1 MKKAITLIIGTAAVL
16 ALAACSTGST
26 STPTASPTSTITTS
40 TPAAPAAAAS
50 SHAPTKDAEQVAVA
64 TPITITIDG
73 TTIAAT
79 LNDSDAARDFIE
91 SMPVTVPSIRN
102 AGIEYFGAVASP
114 LTETGP
120 FYDDVRPGDIV
131 YYAPKD
137 EVALIFKP
145 TSSPG
150 QLTKI
155 GEITSD
161 LRTFDGLPD
170 DADILYALG

>member
-1 MKKAITLIIGTAAVL
+1 MKKAITLMIGTAAVL

-26 STPTASPTSTITTS
+26 STPAASPSSTITA
-40 TPAAPAAAAS
+40 TPPAAAAS
-50 SHAPTKDAEQVAVA
+50 SHAPNAEQVAGA

-73 TTIAAT
+73 TAIAAT

-161 LRTFDGLPD
+161 LSIFDGLPD

>member
-1 MKKAITLIIGTAAVL
+1 MKKAITLMIGTAAVL
-16 ALAACSTGST
+16 ALAACSTEST
-26 STPTASPTSTITTS
+26 STPVASPMSTITAT
-40 TPAAPAAAAS
+40 TPAAAAS
-50 SHAPTKDAEQVAVA
+50 SPAPTAEQVAGA

-73 TTIAAT
+73 TAIAAT

-102 AGIEYFGAVASP
+102 AGIEYFGAVASR

-161 LRTFDGLPD
+161 LSIFDGLPE

>member
-1 MKKAITLIIGTAAVL
+1 MKKAITLMIGTATVL
-16 ALAACSTGST
+16 ALAACSSEST
-26 STPTASPTSTITTS
+26 STQPASPSSTITAT
-40 TPAAPAAAAS
+40 TPAAAAS
-50 SHAPTKDAEQVAVA
+50 SPAPTVGAAQVTGAR
-64 TPITITIDG
+64 PITITIDG

-79 LNDSDAARDFIE
+79 LNDSDAARDFIK

-102 AGIEYFGAVASP
+102 AGIEYFGAVAFP

-120 FYDDVRPGDIV
+120 FYDDVRPGDV

-155 GEITSD
+155 GDITSD
-161 LRTFDGLPD
+161 LSIFDGLPE
-170 DADILYALG
+170 DAAIVYDLG

>member
-1 MKKAITLIIGTAAVL
+1 MKKAITLMIGTATVL
-16 ALAACSTGST
+16 ALAACSSEST
-26 STPTASPTSTITTS
+26 STPTASATSTIAGT
-40 TPAAPAAAAS
+40 TPATAAS
-50 SHAPTKDAEQVAVA
+50 SPAPTKDTAQVAGA
-64 TPITITIDG
+64 APITITIDG

-79 LNDSDAARDFIE
+79 LNDSDAACDFIE

-120 FYDDVRPGDIV
+120 FYEDVRPGDIV

-155 GEITSD
+155 GDITSD
-161 LRTFDGLPD
+161 LSIFDGLPEN
-170 DADILYALG
+170 ADIRYELG

>member
-1 MKKAITLIIGTAAVL
+1 MKKAITLMIGTAAVL
-16 ALAACSTGST
+16 ALAACSSEST
-26 STPTASPTSTITTS
+26 STPTASPTSTITAT
-40 TPAAPAAAAS
+40 TPAMAAS
-50 SHAPTKDAEQVAVA
+50 SPATTKDAEQVAGA
-64 TPITITIDG
+64 TPITITIDR

-79 LNDSDAARDFIE
+79 LNDSAAARDFIE

-155 GEITSD
+155 GDITSD
-161 LRTFDGLPD
+161 FSIFDGLPE
-170 DADILYALG
+170 DADIVYNLG

>member
-1 MKKAITLIIGTAAVL
+1 MKKAITLIIGTATAL
-16 ALAACSTGST
+16 ALASCSSEST
-26 STPTASPTSTITTS
+26 STPTASPTSTVTATT
-40 TPAAPAAAAS
+40 PAAAAS
-50 SHAPTKDAEQVAVA
+50 SPAPTEDAAQVAAA
-64 TPITITIDG
+64 TPITITIGG

-155 GEITSD
+155 GDITSD
-161 LRTFDGLPD
+161 LNIFDGLPE
-170 DADILYALG
+170 DADIVYDLG

>member
-1 MKKAITLIIGTAAVL
+1 MNRAITLIVGTATAL
-16 ALAACSTGST
+16 TLAACSSEAT
-26 STPTASPTSTITTS
+26 SPPTASSTSAVAATS
-40 TPAAPAAAAS
+40 PAAAS
-50 SHAPTKDAEQVAVA
+50 SSPAATQEEASPGA

-73 TTIAAT
+73 TSIAAT
-79 LNDSDAARDFIE
+79 LNDSAAARDFVK

-102 AGIEYFGAVASP
+102 IDIEYFGAVASP

-120 FYDDVRPGDIV
+120 FYDDVRPGHIV

-137 EVALIFKP
+137 EVALIFEP

-155 GEITSD
+155 GDITSD
-161 LRTFDGLPD
+161 LSIFDGLPE
-170 DADILYALG
+170 DADIVYELR

>member
-1 MKKAITLIIGTAAVL
+1 MKKAITLMIGTATVL
-16 ALAACSTGST
+16 ALAACSSEST
-26 STPTASPTSTITTS
+26 STPAASPTSTVTATT
-40 TPAAPAAAAS
+40 PAAAAS
-50 SHAPTKDAEQVAVA
+50 TQAPTNDAAQVDRA
-64 TPITITIDG
+64 TPITITIGG
-73 TTIAAT
+73 TTISAT

-102 AGIEYFGAVASP
+102 AGMEYFGALASP

-155 GEITSD
+155 GDITSD
-161 LRTFDGLPD
+161 LSIFDGLPE
-170 DADILYALG
+170 DADIVYELG

>member
-1 MKKAITLIIGTAAVL
+1 MAG
-16 ALAACSTGST
+16 
-26 STPTASPTSTITTS
+26 
-40 TPAAPAAAAS
+40 
-50 SHAPTKDAEQVAVA
+50 A

-73 TTIAAT
+73 TAIAAT

-161 LRTFDGLPD
+161 LSIFDGLPD

>member
-1 MKKAITLIIGTAAVL
+1 MKKTITLIIGTAAVL

-26 STPTASPTSTITTS
+26 STPAASPSSTITAT
-40 TPAAPAAAAS
+40 TPAAAAS
-50 SHAPTKDAEQVAVA
+50 SLPPTKDAEQVAGA

-73 TTIAAT
+73 TAIAAT

-161 LRTFDGLPD
+161 LSIFDGLPD
-170 DADILYALG
+170 DADILYQLG

>member
-1 MKKAITLIIGTAAVL
+1 MKKAITLMIGTATVL
-16 ALAACSTGST
+16 ALAACSTE
-26 STPTASPTSTITTS
+26 STPSGSPTSTITAR
-40 TPAAPAAAAS
+40 TPSASAS
-50 SHAPTKDAEQVAVA
+50 SPAPTNDAEQAA
-64 TPITITIDG
+64 GAIPITITIDG
-73 TTIAAT
+73 TTIEAT
-79 LNDSDAARDFIE
+79 LNDSDAARDLIE
-91 SMPVTVPSIRN
+91 TMPVTVPSIRN

-137 EVALIFKP
+137 EVALIFKA

-155 GEITSD
+155 GDITSD
-161 LRTFDGLPD
+161 LNIFEGLPE
-170 DADILYALG
+170 DADIRYDLG

>member
-1 MKKAITLIIGTAAVL
+1 MAG
-16 ALAACSTGST
+16 
-26 STPTASPTSTITTS
+26 
-40 TPAAPAAAAS
+40 
-50 SHAPTKDAEQVAVA
+50 A

-91 SMPVTVPSIRN
+91 SMPVTVPSILS

-155 GEITSD
+155 GDITSD
-161 LRTFDGLPD
+161 LSIFDGLPE
-170 DADILYALG
+170 DADIVYDLG

>member
-1 MKKAITLIIGTAAVL
+1 MNRAITLLIGTTAAL
-16 ALAACSTGST
+16 TLAACSSAPTST
-26 STPTASPTSTITTS
+26 STASPSSAVTATSSATPSSPTSTDGEASQGDTT
-40 TPAAPAAAAS
+40 T
-50 SHAPTKDAEQVAVA
+50 
-64 TPITITIDG
+64 ITITIAG

-79 LNDSDAARDFIE
+79 LNNSAAARDFIR

-102 AGIEYFGAVASP
+102 IDIEYFGAVASP

-137 EVALIFKP
+137 EVALIFEP

-155 GEITSD
+155 GDITSD
-161 LRTFDGLPD
+161 LSIFDGLPD
-170 DADILYALG
+170 DADIVYDLG

>member
-1 MKKAITLIIGTAAVL
+1 MKKAITPIIGTAAVL

-26 STPTASPTSTITTS
+26 STPAASPSWTITAT
-40 TPAAPAAAAS
+40 TRAAAAS
-50 SHAPTKDAEQVAVA
+50 SPAPNAEQVAGA
-64 TPITITIDG
+64 TPVTITIDG
-73 TTIAAT
+73 TAIAAT
-79 LNDSDAARDFIE
+79 LNDSGAARDFIE

-161 LRTFDGLPD
+161 LGIFDRLPD